1 MLTLES
7 ITAGYGRITALKGIS
22 LEVNEGEIVAVLGAN
37 GAGKS
42 TTLKCI
48 SGLVR
53 PRSGRILFEDK
64 RIDRTK
70 PFRIARMG
78 VVQCPEGRR
87 LFANL
92 TVRENLD
99 MGAYARRDTRA
110 AAADLE
116 HVTSL
121 FPVLGLRLRQK
132 AGTLSGGEQQ
142 MLALAR
148 ALMATPRLLLLDE
161 PSLGL
166 APILIEEIFKT
177 LVRIR
182 EEGVTILIVEQNA
195 HVALE
200 IADRGYV
207 LETGNVVM
215 SDTAE
220 SLRNDPRVVEAYLGG
235 S

>member
-7 ITAGYGRITALKGIS
+7 IAAGYGRITALKGIS
-22 LEVNEGEIVAVLGAN
+22 LEVSEGEIVAVLGAN

-53 PRSGRILFEDK
+53 PRSGRILFDGK

-92 TVRENLD
+92 TVRENLE

-110 AAADLE
+110 VAADMR
-116 HVTSL
+116 HMTSL
-121 FPVLGLRLRQK
+121 FPTLGVRLKQK

-148 ALMATPRLLLLDE
+148 ALMAAPRLLLLDE

-166 APILIEEIFKT
+166 APILIEEIFQT
-177 LVRIR
+177 LGRIR
-182 EEGVTILIVEQNA
+182 KEGVAILIVEQNA

-207 LETGNVVM
+207 LETGNVVI
-215 SDTAE
+215 SGTAE
-220 SLRNDPRVVEAYLGG
+220 GLRNDPRVVEAYLGG

>member
-7 ITAGYGRITALKGIS
+7 IAAGYGRITALKGIS
-22 LEVNEGEIVAVLGAN
+22 LEVSEGEIVAVLGAN

-53 PRSGRILFEDK
+53 PRSGRILFDGK

-92 TVRENLD
+92 TVRENLE

-110 AAADLE
+110 VAADMR
-116 HVTSL
+116 HMTSL
-121 FPVLGLRLRQK
+121 FPTLGVRLKQK

-148 ALMATPRLLLLDE
+148 ALMAAPRLLLLDE

-166 APILIEEIFKT
+166 APILIEEIFQT
-177 LVRIR
+177 LGRIR
-182 EEGVTILIVEQNA
+182 KEGVAILIVEQNA
-195 HVALE
+195 HVALA

-207 LETGNVVM
+207 LETGNVVI
-215 SDTAE
+215 SGTAE
-220 SLRNDPRVVEAYLGG
+220 GLRNDPRVVEAYLGG